1 MLGVLMVL
9 CLGALLL
16 TNERI
21 RNRLSSLFS
30 NRRALNPDEKGQ
42 RDVSDE

>member
-1 MLGVLMVL
+1 MFGVLMVL

-21 RNRLSSLFS
+21 RNRLAGLFS

-42 RDVSDE
+42 DDGRDR

>member
-21 RNRLSSLFS
+21 RNRAANMFA
-30 NRRALNPDEKGQ
+30 NRPALNRDEKGQ
-42 RDVSDE
+42 SDGRDQ